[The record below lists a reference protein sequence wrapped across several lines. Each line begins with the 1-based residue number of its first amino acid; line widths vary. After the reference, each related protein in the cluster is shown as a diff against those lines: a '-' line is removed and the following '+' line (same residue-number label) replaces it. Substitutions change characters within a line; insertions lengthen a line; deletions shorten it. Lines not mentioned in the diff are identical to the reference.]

1 MTQLAHP
8 EGPGPAVRRASPET
22 GCDPRAGAAPTASV
36 IMPAY
41 RVTEYIGA
49 ALDSVLAQT
58 FTDYEIIVVNDGCP
72 DTAALEQVL
81 GPYLDRIVYLKQEN
95 RGAAGA
101 RNTAIRA
108 SRGRYLALLDPDDL
122 WEPTYLA
129 VQLAIMERDPTLD
142 VLYPNALLFGEHAN
156 AGRTYMEVCPSDG
169 EVTFER
175 VATAQC
181 QVMVSVLA
189 RRSAVV
195 GAGLFDESLRSSEDF
210 DLWLRLLNH
219 GGRIAYHRQVL
230 ARYRLR
236 PGSLSSDPIR
246 MYESAVRVLEK
257 ADRTLPLRPE
267 ERASLRRRRAYLT
280 AMRSLYEGKRAF
292 LHDDRAAAL
301 KALADANSYF
311 RSGRI
316 RLILVLVRFAPRL
329 LRHLHSLRKKVRER
343 VRGGRSGVSP

>member
-22 GCDPRAGAAPTASV
+22 GCDPRAGAAPTVSV

-49 ALDSVLAQT
+49 ALDSVRAQT

-95 RGAAGA
+95 RGLAGA

-108 SRGRYLALLDPDDL
+108 SRGRYLALLDADDL

-129 VQLAIMERDPTLD
+129 VQVGILERDPILD
-142 VLYPNALLFGEHAN
+142 VVYPNALIFGEHAN
-156 AGRTYMEVCPSDG
+156 AGRIFMEVYPSDG

-189 RRSAVV
+189 RRSAIVA
-195 GAGLFDESLRSSEDF
+195 AGLFDESLRSSEDF
-210 DLWLRLLNH
+210 DLWLRLLHH

-230 ARYRLR
+230 ARYRRR
-236 PGSLSSDPIR
+236 PGSLSSDPIW
-246 MYESAVRVLEK
+246 MCNSALRVLEK

-267 ERASLRRRRAYLT
+267 ERASLRRHRAYLA
-280 AMRSLYEGKRAF
+280 AMRRLSEGKRAF
-292 LHDDRAAAL
+292 LHDDRAAAR